1 MRPAV
6 EAADTGGAAQSR
18 GRRLP
23 RVRKPDTVLP
33 LGPVDVEALRAQ
45 VDRLPD
51 ALWRREDRFKPNR
64 FSCFHHTRHI
74 VFRFIPRNRDPRAFY
89 SEPIWRIWRR
99 WLLPVMA
106 PAAAVYGYAGP
117 IYPKVMLARLEA
129 GQRID
134 PHVDGAGSNP
144 CVHKV
149 HVPLRTNP
157 QAVLRVQDR
166 EVHLTAGQ
174 AWEVNNLVTHSAFN
188 GGEEDRIHL
197 VFEVYDDP
205 EGAP

>member
-6 EAADTGGAAQSR
+6 EAADARGAA
-18 GRRLP
+18 RRLP
-23 RVRKPDTVLP
+23 GIVRKPDTVRP
-33 LGPVDVEALRAQ
+33 LGPVDVEALRAR

-51 ALWRREDRFKPNR
+51 TLWRLEDRRKENAL
-64 FSCFHHTRHI
+64 SCFHHTQHI
-74 VFRFIPRNRDPRAFY
+74 VFRFIRGNRDPRAFY

-106 PAAAVYGYAGP
+106 PAAAACGYAGP

-144 CVHKV
+144 RVHKV

-157 QAVLRVQDR
+157 QAVMRVKDR

-188 GGEEDRIHL
+188 GGAEDRIHL
-197 VFEVYDDP
+197 VFELYDDP
-205 EGAP
+205 GGAS